1 MNKKLIYFFQLLKFR
16 LSISVVFS
24 AVAGYFLGINQ
35 INFLQLFYLIF
46 GGFLVVGSANSFNQ
60 IIERDRDIFM

>member
-1 MNKKLIYFFQLLKFR
+1 MNKTLIYFFQLLKFR

-24 AVAGYFLGINQ
+24 AITGYFLGINQ
-35 INFLQLFYLIF
+35 IDFLQLFYLIF

-60 IIERDRDIFM
+60 IPYKK